1 MNYDPTGHFTILALL
16 IGVGLSLAFEVVED
30 ALDGNGMDHDWKD
43 YLGAG
48 ISGLLGSMGGG
59 LLVQAGLGV
68 AGGMIDAWLSGDLE
82 QNGWEQTLLSI
93 GVSTLIG
100 FVSIAASDFISNKI
114 QINKLTNNAHSNK
127 ALMKS
132 LGIKHTFNK
141 NGRSINAFT
150 NALKNNQWTSKTIAN
165 SLSSGISSNTTSL
178 LFGLF

>member
-82 QNGWEQTLLSI
+82 QNGWVQTMMSI
-93 GVSTLIG
+93 GVSIAIGIG
-100 FVSIAASDFISNKI
+100 FGALSDFVSDKI
-114 QINKLTNNAHSNK
+114 QIGKLTSNAHTNK
-127 ALMKS
+127 SLMKK
-132 LGIKHTFNK
+132 LGIKHSFNK
-141 NGRSINAFT
+141 NGRSITSFT
-150 NALKNNQWTSKTIAN
+150 NSIKKGQWTSKLVSN
-165 SLSSGISSNTTSL
+165 SLSSGISSNTTNL
-178 LFGLF
+178 LFGIF